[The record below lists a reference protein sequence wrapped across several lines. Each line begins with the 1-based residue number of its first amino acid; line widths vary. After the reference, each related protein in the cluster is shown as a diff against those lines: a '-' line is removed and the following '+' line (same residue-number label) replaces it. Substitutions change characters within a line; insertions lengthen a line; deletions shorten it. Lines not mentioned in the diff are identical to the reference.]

1 MGQAVSAIPD
11 AYLKII
17 APLIATARGILE
29 NGEKLAPMAFVG
41 SFTAG
46 SAIPVMLE
54 AGTDAAKDRSAL
66 AIRLAAEHT
75 DADFIFMLMEA
86 WSLRKDKMH
95 LTDKIYEKYGSIGAS
110 PYAVDILSMIL
121 ETRHGVWSAEVPIKA
136 KGISKKRRTFS
147 APAFRHFTEMA
158 GRFSHLLPEK
168 NADESAPM
176 ILH

>member
-1 MGQAVSAIPD
+1 MSEIPD

-17 APLIATARGILE
+17 ERLIATTRGFLE
-29 NGEKLAPMAFVG
+29 NGEKLAPIAFVG

-46 SAIPVMLE
+46 STIPVLLE
-54 AGTDAAKDRSAL
+54 TGSNAAKDKCAL
-66 AIRLAAEHT
+66 GIKLAAEHT

-95 LTDKIYEKYGSIGAS
+95 LMEKIYEKYGSIGAS
-110 PYAVDILSMIL
+110 PYAMDIVSMTL
-121 ETRHGVWSAEVPIKA
+121 ETRHGVWVAEVPIKP

-147 APAFRHFTEMA
+147 APEFRHFTEMT
-158 GRFSHLLPEK
+158 GRFSHLLPK
-168 NADESAPM
+168 KDADESAPM

>member
-1 MGQAVSAIPD
+1 MSAIPD

-17 APLIATARGILE
+17 EPLIATARGFLE

-54 AGTDAAKDRSAL
+54 AGSDAAKDKSAL
-66 AIRLAAEHT
+66 GIKLAAEHT

-95 LTDKIYEKYGSIGAS
+95 LMEKIYEKYGSIGAS
-110 PYAVDILSMIL
+110 PYAVDIVSMTL
-121 ETRHGVWSAEVPIKA
+121 ETRHGVWFAEVPIKP

-147 APAFRHFTEMA
+147 APEFRHFKEAA
-158 GRFSHLLPEK
+158 GRFSHLLPAK

-176 ILH
+176 TLH

>member
-1 MGQAVSAIPD
+1 MSSIPD

-17 APLIATARGILE
+17 EPLIATARGFLE

-41 SFTAG
+41 SFASG
-46 SAIPVMLE
+46 SAIPVMFE
-54 AGTDAAKDRSAL
+54 TGSDAAKDKSAL
-66 AIRLAAEHT
+66 GIKLAAEHT

-95 LTDKIYEKYGSIGAS
+95 LMEKIYEKYGSIGAS
-110 PYAVDILSMIL
+110 PYAVDIVSMTL
-121 ETRHGVWSAEVPIKA
+121 ETRHGVWVAEVPIKP

-147 APAFRHFTEMA
+147 APEFRHFTEMT
-158 GRFSHLLPEK
+158 GRFSHLLPVK
-168 NADESAPM
+168 DADESAPM

>member
-1 MGQAVSAIPD
+1 MSSIPV

-17 APLIATARGILE
+17 EPPIATARGFLE

-46 SAIPVMLE
+46 SAIPVLLE
-54 AGTDAAKDRSAL
+54 AGSEAAKDKSAL
-66 AIRLAAEHT
+66 GIKLAAEHT

-95 LTDKIYEKYGSIGAS
+95 LMEIIYEKYGSIGAS
-110 PYAVDILSMIL
+110 PYAVDIVSMTL
-121 ETRHGVWSAEVPIKA
+121 ETRHGVWVAEVPIKP
-136 KGISKKRRTFS
+136 KGISKKKRTFT
-147 APAFRHFTEMA
+147 APEFRYFKEAA
-158 GRFSHLLPEK
+158 GRFTHLLPVK
-168 NADESAPM
+168 DADESAPM

>member
-1 MGQAVSAIPD
+1 VSSIPD

-17 APLIATARGILE
+17 EPLIATARGFLE
-29 NGEKLAPMAFVG
+29 NGEKLTPMAFVG

-54 AGTDAAKDRSAL
+54 TGSDAAKDKSAL
-66 AIRLAAEHT
+66 GIKLAAEHT

-95 LTDKIYEKYGSIGAS
+95 LMEKIYAQYGSIGAS
-110 PYAVDILSMIL
+110 PYAVDIVSMTL
-121 ETRHGVWSAEVPIKA
+121 ETRHGVWAAEVPIKP

-147 APAFRHFTEMA
+147 APEFRHFIEMT
-158 GRFSHLLPEK
+158 GRFSHLLPVK
-168 NADESAPM
+168 DADATSLTT
-176 ILH
+176 LH

>member
-1 MGQAVSAIPD
+1 MSAIPD

-17 APLIATARGILE
+17 EPLIATARGFLE

-54 AGTDAAKDRSAL
+54 AGSDAAKDKSAL
-66 AIRLAAEHT
+66 GIKLAAEHT
-75 DADFIFMLMEA
+75 DADFIFLLTEA

-95 LTDKIYEKYGSIGAS
+95 LMEKIYEKYGSIGAS
-110 PYAVDILSMIL
+110 PYAVDIVSMTL
-121 ETRHGVWSAEVPIKA
+121 ETRHGVWFAEVPIKP
-136 KGISKKRRTFS
+136 KGISKKRRTFT
-147 APAFRHFTEMA
+147 APAFRHFKEAA

-176 ILH
+176 TLH

>member
-1 MGQAVSAIPD
+1 MSSIPV

-17 APLIATARGILE
+17 GPPIATARGFLE

-46 SAIPVMLE
+46 SAIPVLLE
-54 AGTDAAKDRSAL
+54 AGSEAAKDKSAL
-66 AIRLAAEHT
+66 GIKLAAEHT

-95 LTDKIYEKYGSIGAS
+95 LMEKIYEKYGSIGAS
-110 PYAVDILSMIL
+110 PYAVDIVSMTL
-121 ETRHGVWSAEVPIKA
+121 ETRHGVWVAEVPIKP
-136 KGISKKRRTFS
+136 KGISKKKRTFT
-147 APAFRHFTEMA
+147 APEFRYFKEAA
-158 GRFSHLLPEK
+158 GRFTHLLPVK
-168 NADESAPM
+168 DADESAPM

>member
-1 MGQAVSAIPD
+1 MSAIPD

-17 APLIATARGILE
+17 EPLIATARGFLE

-41 SFTAG
+41 SFATG
-46 SAIPVMLE
+46 SAIPVMFE
-54 AGTDAAKDRSAL
+54 TGSDAAKDKSAL
-66 AIRLAAEHT
+66 GIKLAAEHT

-95 LTDKIYEKYGSIGAS
+95 LMEKIYAQYGSIGAS
-110 PYAVDILSMIL
+110 PYAVDTVSMTL
-121 ETRHGVWSAEVPIKA
+121 ETRHGVWVAVVPIKP

-147 APAFRHFTEMA
+147 APEFRHFTEMT

-168 NADESAPM
+168 DVDATSHTT
-176 ILH
+176 LH

>member
-1 MGQAVSAIPD
+1 MSSIPD

-17 APLIATARGILE
+17 EPLIATARGFLE

-41 SFTAG
+41 SFTLG
-46 SAIPVMLE
+46 SAIPIMFE
-54 AGTDAAKDRSAL
+54 TGSDAAKDKSAL
-66 AIRLAAEHT
+66 GIKLAAEHT

-95 LTDKIYEKYGSIGAS
+95 LMEKIYAQYGSIGAS
-110 PYAVDILSMIL
+110 PYAVDIVSMTL
-121 ETRHGVWSAEVPIKA
+121 ETRHGVWVAEVPIKP

-147 APAFRHFTEMA
+147 APEFRHFTEMT
-158 GRFSHLLPEK
+158 GRFSHLLPK
-168 NADESAPM
+168 KDADVSAPM